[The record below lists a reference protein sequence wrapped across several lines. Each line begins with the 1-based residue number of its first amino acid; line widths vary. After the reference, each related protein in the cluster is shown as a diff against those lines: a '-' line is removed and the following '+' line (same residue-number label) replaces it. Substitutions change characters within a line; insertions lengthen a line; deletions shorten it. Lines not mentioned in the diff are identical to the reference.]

1 MAVQETRDR
10 IVAGAMAVFTDRGIA
25 LATVQDVLLRSG
37 VSRRTFYQYFQG
49 KEDVLRAVYD
59 LRVDRLVAALAG
71 GLQGAA
77 DPHAKILAAL
87 DAWLALQVEG
97 GRLFVELQSEASR
110 PGSLLHPRRERTL
123 DVIVATIDGAVQ
135 AGGGRPVD
143 RLVYRGLV
151 LGVEGL
157 VLHEV
162 ERDALVAERER
173 FRAAVAALI
182 LVVLRNSRELPD
194 PPPTSG

>member
-1 MAVQETRDR
+1 MGNQDTRDR
-10 IVAGAMAVFTDRGIA
+10 IVDGAMAMFTAKGIA
-25 LATVQDVLLRSG
+25 EATVQDVLEGSG

-59 LRVDRLVAALAG
+59 VRVDRLVEALG
-71 GLQGAA
+71 GGIQTAQ
-77 DPHAKILAAL
+77 DPHARILAAL
-87 DAWLALQVEG
+87 DAWIELQIEG

-123 DVIVATIDGAVQ
+123 DAIVATIDGAVQ
-135 AGGGRPVD
+135 AGGGRAVD

-157 VLHEV
+157 VLHQV
-162 ERDALVAERER
+162 DRQTLLAERER
-173 FRAAVAALI
+173 FRAAVSALI
-182 LVVLRNSRELPD
+182 LVVLKNSRDLPD
-194 PPPTSG
+194 PPPAGG